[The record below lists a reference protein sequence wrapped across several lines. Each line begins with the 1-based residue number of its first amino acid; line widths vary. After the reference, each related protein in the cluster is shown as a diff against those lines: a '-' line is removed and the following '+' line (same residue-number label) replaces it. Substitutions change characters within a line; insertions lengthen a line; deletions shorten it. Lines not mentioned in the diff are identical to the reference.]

1 MSTINCK
8 CTKFDERS
16 HQKVIYKTKLYNCK
30 SHFIKALHMEQ
41 MVHVLLNALN
51 AWIITH
57 SLNIH
62 VETFTLAY
70 MSRFWMKNIQTK
82 L

>member
-16 HQKVIYKTKLYNCK
+16 PQKVIYKTKLYNCK

-41 MVHVLLNALN
+41 MVHVLLNALMHESLH
-51 AWIITH
+51 IH
-57 SLNIH
+57 S
-62 VETFTLAY
+62 TY
-70 MSRFWMKNIQTK
+70 MLKH
-82 L
+82 LH